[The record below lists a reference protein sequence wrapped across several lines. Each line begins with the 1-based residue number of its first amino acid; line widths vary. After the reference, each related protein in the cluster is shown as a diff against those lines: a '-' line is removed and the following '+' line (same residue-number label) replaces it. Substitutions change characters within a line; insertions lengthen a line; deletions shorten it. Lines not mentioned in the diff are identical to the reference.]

1 MFSFFK
7 KKKQDSRERLHEI
20 LGDYELPRFRK
31 SIFETLRRL
40 RDPKATSADIAEV
53 MSVDPDL
60 TSRVM
65 RTVNSPAYAPR
76 TPIKDLSHAVTMLG
90 KGDLERIVMLLGAK
104 MAVPKNVPKYV
115 DMDAFWQRASLRA
128 VIARGLADLVAP
140 AKAGLCF
147 SAGFLQDFS
156 VPLIAASKGSEY
168 AKVYEAST
176 DGTKPLHELEQE
188 QYGWDHAELGALVC
202 NEWELPEDIAAAI
215 STQNEPESDLR
226 PDPVFYVSDLSGEE
240 DDSWRERF
248 KEQVLTHHD
257 VSEEALD
264 KLLEEADGKAREL
277 VQLIS

>member
-7 KKKQDSRERLHEI
+7 KKKQDPAERLHEI

-115 DMDAFWQRASLRA
+115 DMDAFWQRAGLRA
-128 VIARGLADLVAP
+128 VIARGLAELISP
-140 AKAGLCF
+140 PKAGLCF
-147 SAGFLQDFS
+147 SAGFLEDFS
-156 VPLIAASKGSEY
+156 VPIIAASQGSEY
-168 AKVYEAST
+168 VEVYEESNS
-176 DGTKPLHELEQE
+176 GEKPLHELEQE
-188 QYGWDHAELGALVC
+188 KFGWDHAELGALVC
-202 NEWELPEDIAAAI
+202 SEWELPEDIAAAI
-215 STQNEPESDLR
+215 SAQNDPESDLR
-226 PDPVFYVSDLSGEE
+226 PDPVFLVSDLSDVDDEE
-240 DDSWRERF
+240 WRARF
-248 KEQVLTHHD
+248 KEQVLAQHD
-257 VSEEALD
+257 VAEEALD
-264 KLLEEADGKAREL
+264 RMLDEAGDKAREL
-277 VQLIS
+277 VRLIS

>member
-1 MFSFFK
+1 
-7 KKKQDSRERLHEI
+7 
-20 LGDYELPRFRK
+20 
-31 SIFETLRRL
+31 
-40 RDPKATSADIAEV
+40 
-53 MSVDPDL
+53 
-60 TSRVM
+60 
-65 RTVNSPAYAPR
+65 
-76 TPIKDLSHAVTMLG
+76 
-90 KGDLERIVMLLGAK
+90 MLLGAK